1 MNELYR
7 WICNLSIYSFTL
19 WYILH
24 FSKSMFLLA
33 MPQPGLYHKTKEY
46 SDQGCSLQK
55 TTARTDRKKVELK
68 CPIKEK
74 DDRIALNKGPTVS
87 TKEKRKAEEAKP
99 KVP

>member
-7 WICNLSIYSFTL
+7 WSCNLNIYPFTL

-46 SDQGCSLQK
+46 SDEGCSL
-55 TTARTDRKKVELK
+55 
-68 CPIKEK
+68 
-74 DDRIALNKGPTVS
+74 
-87 TKEKRKAEEAKP
+87 
-99 KVP
+99 